1 MMATRYYSAA
11 LLSVLLLFL
20 LFAACGD
27 DNKTTTGGTS
37 DPDIIANHQVID
49 DFENIPTAIID
60 SVKASFK
67 IFYGHTSHGS
77 QIITGMNIVRDENL
91 SLDFNNG
98 AGTLQI
104 AEYGDDLGHLG
115 DTSWVAPTR
124 ERLNQSSYGY
134 NVVVW
139 SWCGG
144 CSDNTE
150 EGINVYLQAMS
161 ALEADYPEVKFI
173 YMTGHLD
180 GTGPDGNLY
189 QRNNQIRAFCR
200 ASNKLL
206 FDFADIESYDPEG
219 NYYPDAS
226 DVCEWCADYYAQ
238 HPCPECPSCA
248 HSHCYNC
255 YLKGKAFWWLLARM
269 AGWSG

>member
-1 MMATRYYSAA
+1 MSAKYIYPSVFTVLII
-11 LLSVLLLFL
+11 LLT
-20 LFAACGD
+20 ACGD
-27 DNKTTTGGTS
+27 DNKTISSGTS
-37 DPDIIANHQVID
+37 DSGFIANHQVID
-49 DFENIPTAIID
+49 DFENIPAAIID
-60 SVKASFK
+60 SVKTGFK

-77 QIITGMNIVRDENL
+77 QIITGMNIVREENL
-91 SLDFNNG
+91 SLEFNNG

-144 CSDNTE
+144 CSDNTVD
-150 EGINVYLQAMS
+150 GINIYLQAMS
-161 ALEADYPEVKFI
+161 AMEADYPDVKFI

-180 GTGPDGNLY
+180 GTGTDGNLY

-200 ASNKLL
+200 ANNKLL
-206 FDFADIESYDPEG
+206 FDFADIESYDPDG

-226 DVCEWCADYYAQ
+226 DACDWCANYYAE

-248 HSHCYNC
+248 HSHC
-255 YLKGKAFWWLLARM
+255 
-269 AGWSG
+269 